1 MTSDFTHDEGDDHYY
16 VAGHSVEDDPY
27 VYECHSAE

>member
-1 MTSDFTHDEGDDHYY
+1 MTSDFTHDEGNDHYY

-27 VYECHSAE
+27 VFPTAF